1 MRHLFRA
8 KFLPFAVVSLAIA
21 SAAPPLL
28 AESPQATLITVTE
41 GKNCVV
47 KETTILCADLLKH
60 LREVLKLPAGS
71 RVRVR
76 AEKASTYESTAKVF
90 ELLQKSEYK
99 APMGYVN
106 VAETPE
112 E

>member
-1 MRHLFRA
+1 MRRPYHL
-8 KFLPFAVVSLAIA
+8 KLLPLAIISLALA
-21 SAAPPLL
+21 STPPPSLGNPPP
-28 AESPQATLITVTE
+28 EATLITVAE

-47 KETTILCADLLKH
+47 EETMILCEDLLKH

-76 AEKASTYESTAKVF
+76 AEKTSTYESTAKVF

-106 VAETPE
+106 VGE
-112 E
+112 